1 MQLQQLPRAE
11 ERYCTAVEVLRFE
24 PAEVAVV
31 VAVAETQLL
40 SAESRPALS
49 ALWVSR
55 QPFEDFEVAAAESE
69 LFAELLNAGYHA
81 EHVARDGCVFVV
93 VKLEH
98 RYEFD
103 VVAELSAVAEMSAAA
118 EFGPAAA
125 ERSAELAEQPAER
138 RQPELPVDCSVP
150 SMG

>member
-55 QPFEDFEVAAAESE
+55 QPFEGFEVAAAETE

-103 VVAELSAVAEMSAAA
+103 VAAELSAVAA
-118 EFGPAAA
+118 EFGPAVA
-125 ERSAELAEQPAER
+125 ERSAELAEQPAEQ
-138 RQPELPVDCSVP
+138 RQPGLPVDYSVP

>member
-1 MQLQQLPRAE
+1 M
-11 ERYCTAVEVLRFE
+11 
-24 PAEVAVV
+24 
-31 VAVAETQLL
+31 
-40 SAESRPALS
+40 
-49 ALWVSR
+49 
-55 QPFEDFEVAAAESE
+55 
-69 LFAELLNAGYHA
+69 
-81 EHVARDGCVFVV
+81 FVV

-138 RQPELPVDCSVP
+138 RQPELPVDYSVP

>member
-11 ERYCTAVEVLRFE
+11 EHYCTAVEVLRFE

-55 QPFEDFEVAAAESE
+55 QPFEDFEVAAAETE
-69 LFAELLNAGYHA
+69 LFAELLNAGYRA

-103 VVAELSAVAEMSAAA
+103 VAAELSAAAA
-118 EFGPAAA
+118 EFGPAVVAA

>member
-1 MQLQQLPRAE
+1 MQLQQLQHAE
-11 ERYCTAVEVLRFE
+11 EHCCTAVEALRFE

-40 SAESRPALS
+40 SADSQPALS

-55 QPFEDFEVAAAESE
+55 LPFEGFEVAAAETE
-69 LFAELLNAGYHA
+69 LFAELLNGDYRA

-98 RYEFD
+98 HYEFD
-103 VVAELSAVAEMSAAA
+103 VAAELSAAA
-118 EFGPAAA
+118 EFGPAVAA
-125 ERSAELAEQPAER
+125 ERSAELVELAEQPAER
-138 RQPELPVDCSVP
+138 RQPELPVDYSVP

>member
-55 QPFEDFEVAAAESE
+55 QPFEDFEVAAAETE

-103 VVAELSAVAEMSAAA
+103 VAAELSAAA
-118 EFGPAAA
+118 EFGPAVVVA
-125 ERSAELAEQPAER
+125 ERSAELAEQPAEQ
-138 RQPELPVDCSVP
+138 RQPELPVDYSVP

>member
-1 MQLQQLPRAE
+1 MQLQQLPHAE

-40 SAESRPALS
+40 SAESRPAALS

-55 QPFEDFEVAAAESE
+55 QPFEDFEVAAAETE
-69 LFAELLNAGYHA
+69 LFAELLNAGYRA

-103 VVAELSAVAEMSAAA
+103 VAAELSAAA
-118 EFGPAAA
+118 EFGPAVVAA

-138 RQPELPVDCSVP
+138 RQPELPVDYSVP

>member
-1 MQLQQLPRAE
+1 M
-11 ERYCTAVEVLRFE
+11 LRFE

-31 VAVAETQLL
+31 VAAAVAETQLL
-40 SAESRPALS
+40 SAESRPVLS

-55 QPFEDFEVAAAESE
+55 PPFEGFEVAAAETE
-69 LFAELLNAGYHA
+69 PFAELLNVGYRA
-81 EHVARDGCVFVV
+81 ERHVARDGCVLVVV

-103 VVAELSAVAEMSAAA
+103 VAAEPSAVA

-138 RQPELPVDCSVP
+138 RQPGLPVDYSVP